1 MHEISFFLN
10 VRFIPLNQ
18 EQGFAS
24 FWFSRWIK
32 GLLPELRK
40 SLAFSHVNFSECFVE
55 GKPVPK
61 RLRTVQE
68 ARLRWRGRFSKF
80 FKTFAILI
88 TLFVP
93 HHHHHHSKHHMI
105 ATASTYIKTWNHFPC
120 HGTNIAVLS
129 AALKTLHS
137 QILPDYV
144 WPCELCLR
152 SCQNPAPPAK
162 TASKVNIC
170 FKKPLSQSF
179 KLTLEKK

>member
-1 MHEISFFLN
+1 MSTS
-10 VRFIPLNQ
+10 Q
-18 EQGFAS
+18 SAS
-24 FWFSRWIK
+24 LK
-32 GLLPELRK
+32 EK
-40 SLAFSHVNFSECFVE
+40 
-55 GKPVPK
+55 KPVPK

-93 HHHHHHSKHHMI
+93 RHHQSKHHSVHLHSGHCLNLKQNLESH
-105 ATASTYIKTWNHFPC
+105 STNF
-120 HGTNIAVLS
+120 AVLS
-129 AALKTLHS
+129 VALKTFHS

-144 WPCELCLR
+144 WSCELCLW

-162 TASKVNIC
+162 ADSKVYIH

-179 KLTLEKK
+179 KLTLKTNNKFLI